1 MTEKSKKSERIELGL
16 NPISIEFPYEP
27 FQNIYRPNHKH
38 PFRMDTRPQSANST
52 AIIHSVPQYWANVG
66 TSKKGFLTSNN
77 YNPVKIDRPFRVRE
91 EKLNNNKELAKS
103 PWILRQMV
111 CMSAETLKVKSMKI
125 GELNLNKKLEENKE
139 TETGITNGITGNN
152 GVYKET
158 ETKLRSFLSKPE
170 IKMKKSLI
178 EIGRIGL
185 KKDRKVVKG
194 KIFKNNLT
202 FRSLREYSKNVG
214 DLMIINSKR

>member
-1 MTEKSKKSERIELGL
+1 
-16 NPISIEFPYEP
+16 
-27 FQNIYRPNHKH
+27 
-38 PFRMDTRPQSANST
+38 
-52 AIIHSVPQYWANVG
+52 
-66 TSKKGFLTSNN
+66 
-77 YNPVKIDRPFRVRE
+77 
-91 EKLNNNKELAKS
+91 
-103 PWILRQMV
+103 
-111 CMSAETLKVKSMKI
+111 MKI

-158 ETKLRSFLSKPE
+158 ETKLRSFMSKPE